1 MGRDLLASLNPEQR
15 EAVATVDGPVL
26 VLAGAGSGKTRVI
39 IHRIAHLVD
48 LGVPAANILAVTF
61 TNKAANEMR
70 ERIQTLVPRQLADGL
85 TISTFHSF
93 GLSVVRRNRRAIGL
107 SRSATV
113 IDEADRSAMVR
124 QVRNEL
130 GITDKELTLEETE
143 GYLMQVKGCGL
154 SAARYA
160 ATFGYRK
167 ATLLERFLDNYTRR
181 LRLAEALDFDDLIL
195 LPVTLLESNQKVRT
209 GYQETFS
216 HILVD
221 EYQDTNFLQ
230 FRFLKSLVG
239 SQHNICVV
247 GDDDQSI
254 YGWRGA
260 RVENILEFDKEFP
273 GTKVIKLT
281 RNYRSRQNILQLAN
295 SLIAMNRKR
304 HSKELWTDSAAQ
316 EPAVRLR
323 FETQTEE
330 ARGIAER
337 IHSLTRQQ
345 GLPAK
350 EVAVL
355 YRTRGQAKLLQEMF
369 RMHGV
374 PYRVVGSY
382 DFFERKEVRDVL
394 AYLKLVCNPHDQA
407 SFRRV
412 VNYPSRGIGLATLEK
427 IDSYREDR
435 FSSMRAARSFLKQD
449 GSSVNVRTRRA
460 LEEFLQLIEVNHRE
474 SRELTGT
481 ALLHAVEKLLSA
493 AGVRDDLIVRG
504 SGPYK
509 AMTTLLTMLKRGLD
523 EGTYSTL
530 PQFLERITLEQRE
543 AEDAQDDSGDNLVT
557 LMTVHSAKGLEFD
570 AVFMVG
576 LVDGVFPHF
585 RSISEDA
592 GLEEER
598 RLFYVALT
606 RARQRLF
613 LSTFRQREER
623 GEVRPSRP
631 SRFLKELPSDLL
643 SKESGVR
650 QEFISKDDILAA
662 FDQFDIDE

>member
-1 MGRDLLASLNPEQR
+1 MARDLLSNLNPEQR
-15 EAVATVDGPVL
+15 EAVVTTDGPVL

-39 IHRIAHLVD
+39 IHRIAHL
-48 LGVPAANILAVTF
+48 LAEGVPAGGILAVTF

-70 ERIQTLVPRQLADGL
+70 ERIVSLVSKERTQGL

-93 GLSVVRRNRRAIGL
+93 GLWMVRRSKHHLGL
-107 SRSATV
+107 SRHASV
-113 IDEADRSAMVR
+113 IDEADRNSVVR
-124 QVRNEL
+124 QVRSEL
-130 GITDKELTLEETE
+130 GITEKDLTLEETE
-143 GYLMQVKGCGL
+143 NYLMQVKGCGL
-154 SAARYA
+154 NAGRFA

-181 LRLAEALDFDDLIL
+181 LRLAESLDFDDLIL
-195 LPVTLLESNQKVRT
+195 LPVNLLENNRKV
-209 GYQETFS
+209 QEQYRESFS
-216 HILVD
+216 HIMVD
-221 EYQDTNFLQ
+221 EYQDTNLLQ
-230 FRFLKSLVG
+230 FRFLKQLVG
-239 SQHNICVV
+239 PQHNICVV

-273 GTKVIKLT
+273 NTRVVKLT
-281 RNYRSRQNILQLAN
+281 RNYRSRKNILQLAN
-295 SLIAMNRKR
+295 SLIAQNRKR
-304 HSKELWTDSAAQ
+304 HSKALWTDTEAQ

-323 FETQTEE
+323 FETQAEE
-330 ARGIAER
+330 ARGVAER
-337 IHSLTRQQ
+337 IRSLTQGK
-345 GLPAK
+345 GLPAR
-350 EVAVL
+350 EMAVL

-369 RMHGV
+369 RMNGV

-412 VNYPSRGIGLATLEK
+412 VNYPARGIGLVTLEK
-427 IDSYREDR
+427 IDGYREDR
-435 FSSMRAARSFLKQD
+435 YSSMRAAGAFLEQE
-449 GSSVNVRTRRA
+449 GAGLNVRTRRA
-460 LEEFLQLIEVNHRE
+460 LRDFLQIMEHHNKH
-474 SRELTGT
+474 SRDLTGEE
-481 ALLHAVEKLLSA
+481 LIRAVEELLSS

-509 AMTTLLTMLKRGLD
+509 AMTTLLAMLRRGIQ
-523 EGTYSTL
+523 EGTFSTL
-530 PQFLERITLEQRE
+530 PEFLERITLEQRE
-543 AEDAQDDSGDNLVT
+543 AEDAQEDERGNLVT

-576 LVDGVFPHF
+576 LVDGIFPHF
-585 RSISEDA
+585 RAIADDA

-606 RARQRLF
+606 RARKRLF

-631 SRFLKELPSDLL
+631 SRFLKELPQELL
-643 SKESGVR
+643 EKEIAVR
-650 QEFISKDDILAA
+650 EEYISKADILAA
-662 FDQFDIDE
+662 FDKLDLDG

>member
-1 MGRDLLASLNPEQR
+1 MGRDLLSNLNPAQR
-15 EAVATVDGPVL
+15 EAVVTTDGPVL

-39 IHRIAHLVD
+39 IHRIAHLLD
-48 LGVPAANILAVTF
+48 QGVPARGILAVTF

-70 ERIQTLVPRQLADGL
+70 ERIASLVSRERAEGL

-93 GLSVVRRNRRAIGL
+93 GLWMVRRSKHYLGL
-107 SRSATV
+107 SRNASV
-113 IDEADRSAMVR
+113 IDEADRNSVVR
-124 QVRNEL
+124 QVRSEL
-130 GITDKELTLEETE
+130 GITEKDLTLEETE
-143 GYLMQVKGCGL
+143 NYLMQVKGCGL
-154 SAARYA
+154 HSGRFA

-181 LRLAEALDFDDLIL
+181 LRLAESLDFDDLIL
-195 LPVTLLESNQKVRT
+195 LPVNLLEHNESVRNQYK
-209 GYQETFS
+209 ETFS
-216 HILVD
+216 HIMVD

-230 FRFLKSLVG
+230 FRFLKMLVG
-239 SQHNICVV
+239 PQHNICVV

-273 GTKVIKLT
+273 GTKVVKLT
-281 RNYRSRQNILQLAN
+281 RNYRSRKNILQLAN

-304 HSKELWTDSAAQ
+304 HSKELWTDSDTQ

-330 ARGIAER
+330 ARGVAER
-337 IHSLTRQQ
+337 VHSFTYGK
-345 GLPAK
+345 GLPAR
-350 EVAVL
+350 EMAVL

-369 RMHGV
+369 RMNGV

-382 DFFERKEVRDVL
+382 DFFERKEVRDIL

-412 VNYPSRGIGLATLEK
+412 VNYPARGIGLVTLEK
-427 IDSYREDR
+427 IDGLREDR
-435 FSSMRAARSFLKQD
+435 FSSMRAAKAFLELD
-449 GSSVNVRTRRA
+449 GAGLNVRPRRA
-460 LEEFLQLIEVNHRE
+460 LGDFLRVMDLHHRE
-474 SRELTGT
+474 SRDLTGEE
-481 ALLHAVEKLLSA
+481 LLRAVEELLGA

-509 AMTTLLTMLKRGLD
+509 AMTTLLAMLRRGIQ
-523 EGTYSTL
+523 EGIYATL
-530 PQFLERITLEQRE
+530 PEFLERITLEQRE
-543 AEDAQDDSGDNLVT
+543 AEDAQDEDRENLVT

-585 RSISEDA
+585 RSMADEA

-606 RARQRLF
+606 RARKRLF

-631 SRFLKELPSDLL
+631 SRFLKELPQELL
-643 SKESGVR
+643 SKESVMR
-650 QEFISKDDILAA
+650 KEYISKADILAA
-662 FDQFDIDE
+662 FDKFDADK